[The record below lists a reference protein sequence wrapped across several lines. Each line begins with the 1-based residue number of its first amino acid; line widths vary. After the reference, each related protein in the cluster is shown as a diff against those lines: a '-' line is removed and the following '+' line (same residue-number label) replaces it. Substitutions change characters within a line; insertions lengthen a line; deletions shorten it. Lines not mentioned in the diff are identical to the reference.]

1 MRYLSILLLLLIVCS
16 CKANYELI
24 ETDSPDLI
32 GIKSNKFRG
41 TIFKDSYPFKHF
53 YVSDIDSTKRFI
65 PTKKD
70 IAEAERILKEQ
81 IKGLNKSKTN
91 QFGDCPV
98 IHRNLSKYFRQYVGF
113 YDTDGNKM
121 IHINFLWD
129 RHSLKDRLLGYAAP
143 ENSYNDD
150 YATVFDGCSN
160 YWQVN
165 INLTTKKAS
174 DLQVNGVA

>member
-1 MRYLSILLLLLIVCS
+1 MKTGSS
-16 CKANYELI
+16 N
-24 ETDSPDLI
+24 LI
-32 GIKSNKFRG
+32 GVKSNRFKG

-53 YVSDIDSTKRFI
+53 NVADIDSTKRLT

-70 IAEAERILKEQ
+70 IAEAEKILKEQ
-81 IKGLNKSKTN
+81 IRSLNKSTTN
-91 QFGDCPV
+91 QYGNCPV
-98 IHRNLSKYFRQYVGF
+98 IHRNLNKYFRQYVGF
-113 YDTDGNKM
+113 YDADGNKM

-129 RHSLKDRLLGYAAP
+129 RYSLKDRLLGYAAP
-143 ENSYNDD
+143 ENSYDDD
-150 YATVFDGCSN
+150 YAIVFDGCSN